1 MAVFAA
7 NTSQA
12 QPIHILDKPFPV
24 VDSTLDS
31 IWTSYRSIDTIQG
44 MQKLKDLRLW
54 GAKQKS
60 DYVKYGTRLAELK
73 YYIYKIKGFRD
84 ADSEF
89 TKLIADLDGKPAEL
103 RAQVYHVYSLYLFRN
118 YSTALGAFENGLNA
132 YDIYSSLS
140 TSQFPKKSMYLFN
153 LGISCYHFKDYDD
166 GKKIFL
172 EAIAARPLYKIPR
185 KEMIYNALALCYR
198 NTGVYD
204 SALYYFH
211 EAYQMS
217 ISPDSVWMGI
227 IIGNIGITYYLQG
240 KYDEAIPLLQTDI
253 RLGLR
258 GTQVSNTAKSIAVL
272 GDIYLNTGKE
282 TEGMKLLK
290 QAYHLIDSNNK
301 WTDYDLLQYV
311 YPILAKAYIK
321 NGNAAL
327 AYAFLDSALKVRDSI
342 GSQRNELTLAK
353 AKQNLATQKYNM
365 KVREAE
371 SQRSFNVLLRDA
383 LIVGILLLAVIA
395 LLVINRQKI
404 RHNQN
409 LQKLEVEKW
418 KAEVDK
424 RRAESE
430 LVTAEYRLAD
440 FTRSLKEK
448 NELIEQFA
456 DEIERYKTISSEQD
470 RVSQQDALLQLQR
483 STILTD
489 DQWEDFRSLFE
500 QVHSGYLN
508 RLREKLP
515 LLTPAETRF
524 ITLSKLKF
532 SNKEMA
538 GVLGI
543 SNDAVRM
550 SKHRLRKKLNL
561 TTDEE
566 LEQVIETI

>member
-1 MAVFAA
+1 
-7 NTSQA
+7 
-12 QPIHILDKPFPV
+12 
-24 VDSTLDS
+24 
-31 IWTSYRSIDTIQG
+31 
-44 MQKLKDLRLW
+44 
-54 GAKQKS
+54 
-60 DYVKYGTRLAELK
+60 
-73 YYIYKIKGFRD
+73 
-84 ADSEF
+84 
-89 TKLIADLDGKPAEL
+89 
-103 RAQVYHVYSLYLFRN
+103 
-118 YSTALGAFENGLNA
+118 
-132 YDIYSSLS
+132 
-140 TSQFPKKSMYLFN
+140 
-153 LGISCYHFKDYDD
+153 
-166 GKKIFL
+166 
-172 EAIAARPLYKIPR
+172 
-185 KEMIYNALALCYR
+185 
-198 NTGVYD
+198 
-204 SALYYFH
+204 
-211 EAYQMS
+211 
-217 ISPDSVWMGI
+217 
-227 IIGNIGITYYLQG
+227 
-240 KYDEAIPLLQTDI
+240 
-253 RLGLR
+253 
-258 GTQVSNTAKSIAVL
+258 
-272 GDIYLNTGKE
+272 
-282 TEGMKLLK
+282 
-290 QAYHLIDSNNK
+290 
-301 WTDYDLLQYV
+301 
-311 YPILAKAYIK
+311 
-321 NGNAAL
+321 
-327 AYAFLDSALKVRDSI
+327 
-342 GSQRNELTLAK
+342 LTLAK

-430 LVTAEYRLAD
+430 LVTAEHRLAD

-456 DEIERYKTISSEQD
+456 SEIERYKTISSEQD

-489 DQWEDFRSLFE
+489 DQWEDFRNLFE

-524 ITLSKLKF
+524 ITLSKLKL